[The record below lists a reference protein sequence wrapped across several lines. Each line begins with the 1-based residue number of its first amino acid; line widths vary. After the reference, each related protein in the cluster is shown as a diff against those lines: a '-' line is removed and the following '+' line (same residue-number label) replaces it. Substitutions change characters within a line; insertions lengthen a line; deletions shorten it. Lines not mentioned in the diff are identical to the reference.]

1 MTVLSRQ
8 PSIGSLSGDWT
19 EEQALLEQCITS
31 GMPKTKNGQNPSVGV
46 IQDTP
51 ADENSEEL
59 VAVTKTITTTIS
71 TMEMSQEEKRELQSS
86 TKTSQQVLLQQM
98 PDLMQA
104 SADTWNDDISPND
117 VSFPSISLSAPLI
130 SSYKSNVD
138 EDKSIKCLDDIS
150 LTDSNI
156 IRLEEGKVAI
166 ISHMEMESSFMSD
179 LDSVRPP
186 SAMGSLLSLTTSIS
200 EAEKR
205 KDKMRGLVARR
216 ALGGDS
222 SLSWNNIDSIKP
234 PSGMDEVSLSFISR
248 VFKLDLFTSRLSIY
262 IKSNTLVWW

>member
-1 MTVLSRQ
+1 MLSRQ

-31 GMPKTKNGQNPSVGV
+31 GMPKTKNGRTTSVGAE
-46 IQDTP
+46 QDTP
-51 ADENSEEL
+51 ADGNSEKL
-59 VAVTKTITTTIS
+59 VAMVTPTAATITTTI
-71 TMEMSQEEKRELQSS
+71 TTEMEQEEKRDQQSS
-86 TKTSQQVLLQQM
+86 ITNVKRQLVTDSML
-98 PDLMQA
+98 A
-104 SADTWNDDISPND
+104 SSDTWNDDMSPND
-117 VSFPSISLSAPLI
+117 VSFPSISLTAPMI
-130 SSYKSNVD
+130 ASYKSNAED
-138 EDKSIKCLDDIS
+138 DKSIKCLDDIS

-156 IRLEEGKVAI
+156 ICLEEGKVAI
-166 ISHMEMESSFMSD
+166 IANMEMESSFMSD

-234 PSGMDEVSLSFISR
+234 PSGMDEVSF
-248 VFKLDLFTSRLSIY
+248 V
-262 IKSNTLVWW
+262 V